1 MTEPEHMPAGGPYDV
16 IVVGA
21 GGAGP
26 AAAAAALENGARRV
40 AILEARN
47 KTGGNA
53 VFATGFFACES
64 PVQRAGLVDVPRDQV
79 FKQAMDFHHGAM
91 VNPRV
96 LRAYIDKS
104 GDTIRWLMDK
114 GLDFTIGSDFKMAFG
129 QEATWHLPKKDTNKG
144 RDYVRCGA
152 VAKTLLDEVQSKG
165 SDLLLDTEVRSLLL
179 TPGGAVRG
187 VLARTA
193 DGAETEIEAPAVILA
208 TGGFHGDEGMLR
220 RYFWFYG
227 PSLDGFRIKMDG
239 SGIAMAEKAGAA
251 LEPYATL
258 IKETAFSS
266 DHPKEGGLGISA
278 REPDTIWVNRLGRRF
293 ADETSGIHLQ
303 TGANPLVLQP
313 GAVGFALYDDAKAQD
328 VVDNGWLVPR
338 LPPMGT
344 DKVLRDHLAR
354 ASAKGEWCKTSED
367 LDEIAAWIGADP
379 AVLRAEVE
387 DYNEC
392 CARGHDAVFAKDRR
406 YLRPLSK
413 PPFHAV
419 KFRPMV
425 IDTAGPV
432 RIDEAMR
439 VLGPD
444 YAPIP
449 GLYGAGALAAGWQG
463 QDYCGQF
470 LFGSALG
477 FALNSGRIAGES
489 AGAQVGTG

>member
-1 MTEPEHMPAGGPYDV
+1 MTEHENMPPGGYDV

-26 AAAAAALENGARRV
+26 AAAAAALEGGARRV

-47 KTGGNA
+47 KAGGNA
-53 VFATGFFACES
+53 VFATGFYACES

-79 FKQAMDFHHGAM
+79 FKRAMDFHHGAM

-114 GLDFTIGSDFKMAFG
+114 GMEFTIGSDFKMAFN
-129 QEATWHLPKKDTNKG
+129 QEPTWHLPKKETKSG
-144 RDYVRCGA
+144 HDYVRCGE
-152 VAKTLLDEVQSKG
+152 VVKVLLEEVRSKG
-165 SDLLLDTEVRSLLL
+165 SDLLLDTEVLNLL
-179 TPGGAVRG
+179 TNEHGAVRG
-187 VLARTA
+187 VLVRGG
-193 DGAETEIEAPAVILA
+193 DGVPSELEAPAVILA
-208 TGGFHGDEGMLR
+208 TGGFHGNEEMLR
-220 RYFWFYG
+220 RYFWFHG
-227 PSLDGFRIKMDG
+227 PSLDGFRVKMDG
-239 SGIAMAEKAGAA
+239 SGITMAQQAGAA

-258 IKETAFSS
+258 IKETSFSS
-266 DHPKEGGLGISA
+266 DHPKEGGLGIST

-293 ADETSGIHLQ
+293 TDETCAIHLQ
-303 TGANPLVLQP
+303 TGANPLVMQP
-313 GAVGFALYDDAKAQD
+313 GAIGFALYDDAKVQD

-344 DKVLRDHLAR
+344 DKVLREQLAR
-354 ASAKGEWCKTSED
+354 ASVKGEWCKVCD
-367 LDEIAAWIGADP
+367 NLDEIAAWIGAEP
-379 AVLRAEVE
+379 SVLRAEIE
-387 DYNEC
+387 EYNAG

-413 PPFHAV
+413 PPYHAV
-419 KFRPMV
+419 RFRPMI

-432 RIDEAMR
+432 RVDETMR
-439 VLGPD
+439 VLGSD
-444 YAPIP
+444 YTPVP
-449 GLYGAGALAAGWQG
+449 GLYAAGALAAGWQG
-463 QDYCGQF
+463 QDYCGQH

-489 AGAQVGTG
+489 AAAQVSAE